1 MTVTAHSKVNIGR
14 SSFIERRYK
23 EAIHDRAITTPA
35 VKFFSY
41 QDEGRREMV
50 RHVPFRTQEYEAT
63 ISKQHRITY
72 HRVEKWPPHPHDL
85 MDEVRQ
91 RD

>member
-1 MTVTAHSKVNIGR
+1 MTD
-14 SSFIERRYK
+14 RRYK
-23 EAIHDRAITTPA
+23 EVIHGRAITTPA
-35 VKFFSY
+35 VRFFSY

-50 RHVPFRTQEYEAT
+50 RHVPFRTREYEAT
-63 ISKQHRITY
+63 ISKQHHITY
-72 HRVEKWPPHPHDL
+72 HRVEKWPPHFHDL